1 MKEID
6 KRSKDSKS
14 YIQTQLK
21 FADIIIEPILDGKFD
36 SQPPEH
42 LSYQLTLS
50 NSFGMDKIFEIF
62 NDFPDLVLE
71 HHFLDDGHQTI
82 HIKGLIAAE
91 ELNLLAYKYIEGL
104 QELGISKP
112 IWPSNAFGA
121 LIFIVTHM
129 IFDEAEYARSD

>member
-1 MKEID
+1 MIGLIFGDTDLPKQILKKVKKNKVKYFIID
-6 KRSKDSKS
+6 LSGDKS
-14 YIQTQLK
+14 FKNDPQ
-21 FADIIIEPILDGKFD
+21 
-36 SQPPEH
+36 SQ
-42 LSYQLTLS
+42 SIAIGQ
-50 NSFGMDKIFEIF
+50 FGKIFEIF